1 MKYYSEYTKKY
12 YDTEEDCLND
22 ENPFK
27 EKLDKMAQ
35 RRAELDRLYE
45 ECIKA
50 HKEYRTSLRK
60 YLTDY
65 GIYEKETRETSDNLE
80 DLGTIL
86 KTFFSDPR

>member
-22 ENPFK
+22 ERAFK

-35 RRAELDRLYE
+35 RRTELDRLYE
-45 ECIKA
+45 EYIKA
-50 HKEYRTSLRK
+50 HKEYRQSLRN

-65 GIYEKETRETSDNLE
+65 GVYEKETRETSDNLE